1 MRKTLIAILSVLCV
15 GSAVCGVACAKDKGE
30 TAPAAPLN
38 GGFETADLSGWTVEY
53 GDAFSDNSVVSQ
65 KTFTYSDDPRYT
77 EIPVNHTGSWYLCGK
92 GADVRYAN

>member
-38 GGFETADLSGWTVEY
+38 GGFETADLSGWTVE
-53 GDAFSDNSVVSQ
+53 
-65 KTFTYSDDPRYT
+65 
-77 EIPVNHTGSWYLCGK
+77 
-92 GADVRYAN
+92 